1 LDHQTFDRL
10 TRLFATSESRRTA
23 LQVLLG
29 SLLGGAV
36 FGESEDASTHAS
48 SREGK
53 QGGDK
58 KKGRRRGAG
67 NATGNDP
74 YHDDLRDERRRAK
87 RGTGDDRGGAT
98 HEDALAAEAKRGNR
112 SRGKGKRKG
121 KKKGRKTCAR
131 AGQAPKRDH
140 PCCRGLSRDGRG
152 LCNELPPPP
161 DGCVGDG
168 CADPE
173 PNPCTPDCDNKACGP
188 DGCDGFCPPGCP
200 STAPTCNTE
209 GQCVGCVEGDDC
221 PDPGPC
227 KIKRC
232 LSGTCSPLFEQDGT
246 NPGNKC
252 TGNKICCSGACKD
265 CCNNGHCPAPQGG
278 TATCSNGF
286 CNKFCTNNLH
296 RLCGPNQ
303 DSCQECCT
311 TEQCSTIDA
320 GSICVGGTCQCPG
333 SLTRCGME
341 CIDTSREPNHCGN
354 CTNVCASGMCDSGSC
369 VDAQRTCGDEICIE
383 GSPGRPPTCTITRC
397 LANQECVDGQ
407 CFCAPGRVDCEET
420 GICESCGR
428 CGVTSCPVDPATGL
442 AGRCCPGGFCS
453 CGGSCEASCKDC
465 WLTPTGQ
472 DREGTPTGY
481 QEQCGSPGGCVD
493 CWGRCCT
500 ACINGGCA
508 SSGPIGGGSIR
519 RR

>member
-10 TRLFATSESRRTA
+10 TRLFATSESRRTVVH
-23 LQVLLG
+23 VLLG

-209 GQCVGCVEGDDC
+209 GQCVGCVGDSDC
-221 PDPGPC
+221 PYPGPC
-227 KIKRC
+227 KIKQCLDGVCKPRLAADRTNPDERC
-232 LSGTCSPLFEQDGT
+232 LGSQF
-246 NPGNKC
+246 
-252 TGNKICCSGACKD
+252 CCGGACKQCCDNND
-265 CCNNGHCPAPQGG
+265 CADPQGG

-286 CNKFCTNNLH
+286 CNKLCSNALY
-296 RLCGPNQ
+296 RLCGPNR
-303 DSCQECCT
+303 DVCRECCSDQ
-311 TEQCSTIDA
+311 QCSSIHDA
-320 GSICVGGTCQCPG
+320 STCPSGECVCHSGME
-333 SLTRCGME
+333 RCGME
-341 CIDTSREPNHCGN
+341 CVEIGPNN
-354 CTNVCASGMCDSGSC
+354 C
-369 VDAQRTCGDEICIE
+369 
-383 GSPGRPPTCTITRC
+383 
-397 LANQECVDGQ
+397 GQ
-407 CFCAPGRVDCEET
+407 CDYTCPGGTCLNGVCQPVESCDYFCPPRIPDCTPVECPGDKVCSSFTTGTCSCPAGYVDCN
-420 GICESCGR
+420 GDGFCESCGR
-428 CGVTSCPVDPATGL
+428 CGEESCPPNPRTNEPGF
-442 AGRCCPGGFCS
+442 CCPGGFCS
-453 CGGSCEASCKDC
+453 CDGKCDAGCEEC
-465 WLTPTGQ
+465 WLTPTGR
-472 DREGTPTGY
+472 DPEDNPTGY
-481 QEQCGSPGGCVD
+481 REQCDTTGGCVD

-500 ACINGGCA
+500 ACINGECA